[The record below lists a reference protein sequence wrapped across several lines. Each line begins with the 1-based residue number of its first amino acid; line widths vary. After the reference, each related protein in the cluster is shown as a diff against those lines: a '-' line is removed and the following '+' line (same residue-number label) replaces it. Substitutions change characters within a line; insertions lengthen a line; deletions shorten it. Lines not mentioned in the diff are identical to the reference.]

1 LGFESQD
8 GGEKGLFRRS
18 CSLIQI
24 SMDSNPWIGN
34 FKPVETDSEIL
45 FKEFEVH
52 YPMN

>member
-1 LGFESQD
+1 
-8 GGEKGLFRRS
+8 
-18 CSLIQI
+18 
-24 SMDSNPWIGN
+24 MDSNPWIGN